1 MCEKVTIVYTVVQR
15 SVTNT
20 LYAFVNT
27 LYVFYSKRLEFLFY
41 YEHSRPVHNFFIDQY
56 WITAKHLLSSSCVNK
71 IAHICINYFFSMNNY
86 LSLDKLSWA
95 LQFLEWLMHF
105 FNCINTPLRSYFH
118 RLRYNLSTFFFKDE
132 LSFSLFEFFF

>member
-1 MCEKVTIVYTVVQR
+1 
-15 SVTNT
+15 
-20 LYAFVNT
+20 
-27 LYVFYSKRLEFLFY
+27 
-41 YEHSRPVHNFFIDQY
+41 
-56 WITAKHLLSSSCVNK
+56 
-71 IAHICINYFFSMNNY
+71 MNNY

-132 LSFSLFEFFF
+132 LSFSLFELFFKIIYIDIFNVSSRSAFASIMFNIMNQMSYQ